1 MVDLQVFR
9 RNTDGVSVA
18 PLMQIGRRQVLIAI
32 KCGDASVGCPIEME
46 FRIRQLTSLK
56 QEAEKHVVCLADKV
70 IGTEGHEQ
78 VAHLRNVCRLID
90 VLIAWQQSLVKPN
103 FAS

>member
-56 QEAEKHVVCLADKV
+56 QEAEKHVVRLAEEV
-70 IGTEGHEQ
+70 VGTERREQ
-78 VAHLRNVCRLID
+78 VAHPWHVCRLVD
-90 VLIAWQQSLVKPN
+90 LLIACQQSFVKPD